1 MTKKGSFF
9 KLLREYFQEN
19 IPGGLGWLWVA
30 VVPLLGSSWLLYSH
44 EKLAEILLVDIGD
57 FFIFTLVIGLVLGV
71 ALLPTTLTSLA
82 CGFFWGWSG
91 FIPLVV
97 GYAFANILGYTIGKR
112 LNSRFFDRFF
122 TTYPELSEQI
132 QSKIHHPGQLIFFI
146 RISPVIPFAISNFL
160 FASLQVPLKKV
171 LIYGIPGML
180 PRTMLAFGTG
190 VVANSFLGAKEAMG
204 SPSQIILVIILFLAS
219 GIGIYWQLRRR

>member
-9 KLLREYFQEN
+9 KLLLQYFQGN
-19 IPGGLGWLWVA
+19 ILGSLGWLWVA
-30 VVPLLGSSWLLYSH
+30 FMPVIGSSFLLYSYK
-44 EKLAEILLVDIGD
+44 KLAEIHLTEVEE
-57 FFIFTLVIGLVLGV
+57 FFIFTTTIGLVLGI

-91 FIPLVV
+91 FIPLVI
-97 GYAFANILGYTIGKR
+97 GYILANVLGYTIGKR
-112 LNSRFFDRFF
+112 LNSGFFDRFF

-171 LIYGIPGML
+171 LTYGIPGML

-190 VVANSFLGAKEAMG
+190 MVANSFLGAKEALG
-204 SPSQIILVIILFLAS
+204 SPSQIILMIILFLSS
-219 GIGIYWQLRRR
+219 GIGIYRQIRRK

>member
-9 KLLREYFQEN
+9 KLLLQYFQGN
-19 IPGGLGWLWVA
+19 ILGSLGWLWVA
-30 VVPLLGSSWLLYSH
+30 FMPVIGSSFLLYSY
-44 EKLAEILLVDIGD
+44 EKLAEIPLTEVED
-57 FFIFTLVIGLVLGV
+57 FFIFTTTIGLVLGI

-91 FIPLVV
+91 FIPLVI
-97 GYAFANILGYTIGKR
+97 GYILANVLGYTIGKR
-112 LNSRFFDRFF
+112 LNSGFFDRFF

-171 LIYGIPGML
+171 LTYGIPGML

-190 VVANSFLGAKEAMG
+190 MVANSFLGAKEALG
-204 SPSQIILVIILFLAS
+204 SPSQIILVIILFLSS
-219 GIGIYWQLRRR
+219 GIGIYRQIRRK